1 MAMLGQLGY
10 GRSRMSNL
18 DSMPGDTCCVTPRP
32 TESHLVPLRLDFLTS
47 EMTRSDEVTGSAPVR
62 NGREAADMSPSH
74 ARTQRGHGAHAT
86 SLCPHG
92 RRGLPSAGRR
102 QSRQD
107 LRKRTQH
114 GPRGQGE
121 STGFLSNLR
130 LEARHFK
137 NRDSHISDFQ
147 K

>member
-74 ARTQRGHGAHAT
+74 ARTCHLHAK
-86 SLCPHG
+86 
-92 RRGLPSAGRR
+92 R
-102 QSRQD
+102 SR
-107 LRKRTQH
+107 
-114 GPRGQGE
+114 
-121 STGFLSNLR
+121 ST
-130 LEARHFK
+130 RH
-137 NRDSHISDFQ
+137 
-147 K
+147 